1 MICCGR
7 VQQPCWKRCE
17 LPALMSGTAA
27 HHTPLAGR
35 TIWLTRPATQVIALQ
50 QQLEQ
55 LGATVFCLPLL
66 VIEPLTPSGINKQ
79 RLLDLDRY
87 DLVFYVSSNAASIG
101 LDAINNYWPQY
112 PAHIQNFAVGPG
124 TAAVLQSYG
133 LNVAWPTER
142 MSSEAM
148 LALPQLQHISGKKA
162 LIVRG
167 VGGRE
172 ILAEGLLARGV
183 SVDYV
188 ELYQRKQPVYSAD
201 YLQQQYQQQTP
212 AAVVVSSA
220 EALDNLH
227 RFFVQLGVWVAMPL
241 FVSSERLAEHAHTL
255 GNTAAVVMA
264 GASDAAI
271 IEGLQNF
278 SW

>member
-1 MICCGR
+1 
-7 VQQPCWKRCE
+7 
-17 LPALMSGTAA
+17 MSGLASNKS
-27 HHTPLAGR
+27 PLAGR
-35 TIWLTRPATQVIALQ
+35 TIWLTRPAAQVSGLQ

-55 LGATVFCLPLL
+55 LGAAVFCLPLL
-66 VIEPLTPSGINKQ
+66 VIEPLTPTGLNKQ

-87 DLVFYVSSNAASIG
+87 DLVFFVSSNAASIG

-112 PAHIQNFAVGPG
+112 PAHIRNFAVGPG
-124 TAAVLQSYG
+124 TAAVLQDYG
-133 LNVAWPTER
+133 LDVAWPAER

-148 LALPQLQHISGKKA
+148 LALPQLKDISGKKA

-172 ILAEGLLARGV
+172 ILAEGLLARGA

-188 ELYQRKQPVYSAD
+188 ELYERKQPVYTAD
-201 YLQQQYQQQTP
+201 YLWRQYQQQTP

-220 EALDNLH
+220 EALDNLQQ
-227 RFFVQLGVWVAMPL
+227 FFMLLALWPQLPL
-241 FVSSERLAEHAHTL
+241 FVSSDRLAEHARKL
-255 GNTAAVVMA
+255 GNSNVVVMA

-271 IEGLQNF
+271 IAGLLDF
-278 SW
+278 FPAVPA